1 MKAIHSNP
9 YNKSWMFG
17 FPNHQWSA
25 QASCANTNNNNNNN
39 CINAVN
45 IAEDT
50 DRFDIEVALPGF
62 EKEQIS
68 VLFDKLLLTI
78 SAEKP
83 AIANETT
90 PNYRRRE
97 FVVGSFKRTFELPK
111 NVVDTQHI
119 AARYDNGVLYVTL
132 PKLKPAEVENTQMS
146 ISVN

>member
-1 MKAIHSNP
+1 MKATHSNP

-17 FPNHQWSA
+17 FPNHQWAA
-25 QASCANTNNNNNNN
+25 QASCATTSADANS
-39 CINAVN
+39 INAVN

-83 AIANETT
+83 ATANETM

-97 FVVGSFKRTFELPK
+97 FAVSNFKRTFELPK
-111 NVVDTQHI
+111 NVVDAQHI
-119 AARYDNGVLYVTL
+119 VARYDNGILYVTL

>member
-1 MKAIHSNP
+1 MKATHSNP

-17 FPNHQWSA
+17 FPNQWAA
-25 QASCANTNNNNNNN
+25 QASCATTNANSNG
-39 CINAVN
+39 INAVN

-50 DRFDIEVALPGF
+50 DRFDIEVVLPGF

-83 AIANETT
+83 ATDSETT

-97 FVVGSFKRTFELPK
+97 FAIGSFKRTFELPK
-111 NVVDTQHI
+111 NVVDAQHI
-119 AARYDNGVLYVTL
+119 VARYNNGILYVTL